1 VSASEES
8 VLVTSTID
16 LARPFYIIAWIVCV
30 AGVIG
35 LFFYPLQGI
44 GLILFAV
51 FLLFHAIG
59 SISAATTRALNAR
72 LTGIAANLDEMQRK
86 DSART

>member
-1 VSASEES
+1 MSKLTNE
-8 VLVTSTID
+8 TID
-16 LARPFYIIAWIVCV
+16 SARPSYIIAWIVCV

-35 LFFYPLQGI
+35 LFFYPPQGI

-59 SISAATTRALNAR
+59 SISVATTREMNTR
-72 LTGIAANLDEMQRK
+72 LWELVANLDEMQRK